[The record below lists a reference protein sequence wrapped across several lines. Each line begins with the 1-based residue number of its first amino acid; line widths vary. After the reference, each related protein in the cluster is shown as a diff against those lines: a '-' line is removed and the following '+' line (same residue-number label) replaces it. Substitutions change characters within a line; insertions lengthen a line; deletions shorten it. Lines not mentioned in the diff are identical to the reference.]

1 MSGGV
6 GCRCG
11 SDLVVLWLWCR
22 PAAAAPIQ
30 SLAWEPPYG
39 AAVALKK
46 KKKKKSLLFPETFSA
61 ELTLWPGFIS
71 KQWHGAARPVRRAQV
86 NTIHHKFKVEYGL
99 FKREKNHC

>member
-61 ELTLWPGFIS
+61 ELTLWPGFIVY
-71 KQWHGAARPVRRAQV
+71 QNNGMGLPGQREG
-86 NTIHHKFKVEYGL
+86 HK
-99 FKREKNHC
+99 